1 MWQTLKAGFR
11 GLETVHLTAN
21 AMTITAQRA
30 VNKLEAQKNLI
41 GKDGSGT
48 TIAGFRAGLYLRHTQ
63 LLLEKIEE
71 TMQMLVREEPK
82 LLRAICVEKR
92 KATIVP
98 RGQSV
103 QARSQQVQ
111 EANRCKKPTGA
122 RSQQV
127 SDVRI

>member
-1 MWQTLKAGFR
+1 
-11 GLETVHLTAN
+11 
-21 AMTITAQRA
+21 MTITAQRA

-82 LLRAICVEKR
+82 LLRAICVEKKKSNHR
-92 KATIVP
+92 TKRAK
-98 RGQSV
+98 RAS
-103 QARSQQVQ
+103 
-111 EANRCKKPTGA
+111 KKPTGA